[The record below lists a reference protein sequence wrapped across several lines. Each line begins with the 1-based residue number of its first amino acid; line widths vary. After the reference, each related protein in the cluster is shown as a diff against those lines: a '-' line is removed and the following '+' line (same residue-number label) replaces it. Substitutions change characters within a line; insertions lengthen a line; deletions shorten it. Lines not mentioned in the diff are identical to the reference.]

1 MKKVTCQRTASSFH
15 ETHWFF
21 KVFEITR
28 TSGSLILNFF
38 QRSGSGGSLILEHL
52 KNWNQGFFKNSK
64 NHMTLQMTTS
74 WYMEVM
80 SMHFCVVVATGKITA
95 AAI

>member
-1 MKKVTCQRTASSFH
+1 MKKVTCQRTAGSFH
-15 ETHWFF
+15 ENGWFF

-38 QRSGSGGSLILEHL
+38 QKSGRGGSLILEHL
-52 KNWNQGFFKNSK
+52 KNWNEGFFKNSK

-74 WYMEVM
+74 GYMEVM
-80 SMHFCVVVATGKITA
+80 SVNFCVVVATGKITA